1 MGRGQSSV
9 IAIEATLGVLLLF
22 SVTLTFALGTADPA
36 PDRTQLDA
44 YATDALTILATE
56 HPRHGGATRLA
67 ELAAS
72 DAAFAREKDTVQRR
86 LERLLPPNLFFRLE
100 TAHGTVGN
108 PLPDGV
114 TTGVETIPTSTGTV
128 TLRVWY
134 G

>member
-1 MGRGQSSV
+1 MGRGQSS
-9 IAIEATLGVLLLF
+9 ITAIEATLGVLLLF
-22 SVTLTFALGTADPA
+22 SVTLTFALGTADTT

-56 HPRHGGATRLA
+56 QPRHGGATRLA
-67 ELAAS
+67 ELTAS
-72 DAAFAREKDTVQRR
+72 DTAFEREKDAVQRR
-86 LERLLPPNLFFRLE
+86 LDRLLPPNVFFRVE
-100 TAHGTVGN
+100 TAHGTAGN

-114 TTGVETIPTSTGTV
+114 TTGVETVPTSTGTV